1 MKLET
6 LRKTKAKLSEIVNR
20 LGKDKSVV
28 ITENGKP
35 CAVLLPVTE
44 KTDLESLLLSQP
56 SDF

>member
-20 LGKDKSVV
+20 LGKDKSVA

-35 CAVLLPVTE
+35 CAVFLPVME
-44 KTDLESLLLSQP
+44 KADLEILLLS
-56 SDF
+56 

>member
-28 ITENGKP
+28 ITENAKP

-44 KTDLESLLLSQP
+44 KTDLESLLLS
-56 SDF
+56 